1 MMSLC
6 PASAAIPG
14 GLWTPGAGTPPGP
27 DFKRASEG
35 SAGLR
40 STGAKAVALDSGSS
54 SLSSA
59 VE

>member
-1 MMSLC
+1 MTLLQQN
-6 PASAAIPG
+6 
-14 GLWTPGAGTPPGP
+14 GLWLWYCKEFSRNPFVV
-27 DFKRASEG
+27 FKRASEG